1 MFHIGKL
8 YRIQLIY
15 RTQLLSGSSI
25 RIAAMTNNHARFF
38 VTGEEVV
45 MLLSVRKAPY
55 EEYNI
60 FGILNSEGYSG
71 EILMKS
77 NEMILVSSD

>member
-8 YRIQLIY
+8 YRIQLP
-15 RTQLLSGSSI
+15 SSSSI
-25 RIAAMTNNHARFF
+25 RIAAMTNNKTAFAI
-38 VTGEEVV
+38 TCEEVV

-71 EILMKS
+71 EILMKPH
-77 NEMILVSSD
+77 EMILVSSD

>member
-8 YRIQLIY
+8 YKI
-15 RTQLLSGSSI
+15 QLLSGSPI
-25 RIAAMTNNHARFF
+25 ILAAMTTNHTPFA
-38 VTGEEVV
+38 VTGEEVL

-71 EILMKS
+71 ELLMKPH
-77 NEMILVSSD
+77 EMILVSSD

>member
-8 YRIQLIY
+8 YRI
-15 RTQLLSGSSI
+15 QLLSGSSI
-25 RIAAMTNNHARFF
+25 RIAAMTNYKTAFAI
-38 VTGEEVV
+38 TCEEVV
-45 MLLSVRKAPY
+45 MLLSVRKAPWKK
-55 EEYNI
+55 YNI

>member
-1 MFHIGKL
+1 MLHIGKL
-8 YRIQLIY
+8 YRI
-15 RTQLLSGSSI
+15 QLLSGSSI
-25 RIAAMTNNHARFF
+25 RIAAMTTNHTPFA
-38 VTGEEVV
+38 VTGEEVL

-71 EILMKS
+71 EILMKPH
-77 NEMILVSSD
+77 EMILVSSD

>member
-8 YRIQLIY
+8 YRI
-15 RTQLLSGSSI
+15 QLLSGSSI
-25 RIAAMTNNHARFF
+25 RIAAMTNNHTPFF
-38 VTGEEVV
+38 VTGEEVI

-71 EILMKS
+71 EILMKPH
-77 NEMILVSSD
+77 EMILVSSD

>member
-8 YRIQLIY
+8 YRI
-15 RTQLLSGSSI
+15 QLLSGSSI
-25 RIAAMTNNHARFF
+25 RIAAMTNNKTAFAI
-38 VTGEEVV
+38 TCEEVV
-45 MLLSVRKAPY
+45 MLLSVRKAPWKK
-55 EEYNI
+55 YNI

>member
-1 MFHIGKL
+1 MFHVGKL
-8 YRIQLIY
+8 YRIQF
-15 RTQLLSGSSI
+15 LSNSPI
-25 RIAAMTNNHARFF
+25 RLAAMTNNHARFF
-38 VTGEEVV
+38 VTVEEVV
-45 MLLSVRKAPY
+45 MLLSVRKAPH

-71 EILMKS
+71 EVLMKP

>member
-8 YRIQLIY
+8 YKI
-15 RTQLLSGSSI
+15 QLLSGSPI
-25 RIAAMTNNHARFF
+25 ILAAMTTNHTPFA
-38 VTGEEVV
+38 VTGEEVL

-71 EILMKS
+71 EILMKPH
-77 NEMILVSSD
+77 EMILVSCD

>member
-8 YRIQLIY
+8 YKI
-15 RTQLLSGSSI
+15 QLLSGSPI
-25 RIAAMTNNHARFF
+25 ILAAMTTNHTPFA
-38 VTGEEVV
+38 VTGEEVL

-71 EILMKS
+71 EILTKPH
-77 NEMILVSSD
+77 EMILVSSD

>member
-8 YRIQLIY
+8 YKI
-15 RTQLLSGSSI
+15 QLLSGSPI
-25 RIAAMTNNHARFF
+25 ILAAMTTNHTPFA
-38 VTGEEVV
+38 VTGEEVL

-71 EILMKS
+71 EILMKPH
-77 NEMILVSSD
+77 EMILVSSD

>member
-8 YRIQLIY
+8 YKI
-15 RTQLLSGSSI
+15 QLLSGSPI
-25 RIAAMTNNHARFF
+25 ILAAMTTNHTPLA
-38 VTGEEVV
+38 VTGEEVL

-71 EILMKS
+71 EILMKPH
-77 NEMILVSSD
+77 EMILVSSD

>member
-8 YRIQLIY
+8 YKI
-15 RTQLLSGSSI
+15 QLLSGSPI
-25 RIAAMTNNHARFF
+25 ILAAMTTNHTPFA
-38 VTGEEVV
+38 VTSEEVL

-71 EILMKS
+71 EILMKPH
-77 NEMILVSSD
+77 EMILVSSD